1 MNNILVP
8 IDGSA
13 AALRAMA
20 LAVAELKCVQGGRLH
35 LLNVQAPQL
44 HPWPGRLVS
53 PDQVEEELRR
63 RGMEVLARAREMA
76 RGADVEPRQWV
87 RIGSVAEE
95 IVACANEHACDG
107 IVMGTRGLGAAA
119 AMALGSVA
127 ARVVHLAR
135 MPVTLVK

>member
-13 AALRAMA
+13 AALRAIA
-20 LAVAELKCVQGGRLH
+20 LAVAELKCVPGGRLH
-35 LLNVQAPQL
+35 LLNVQAPLLQ
-44 HPWPGRLVS
+44 PWPGKLVS
-53 PDQVEEELRR
+53 PDQVQEELRR
-63 RGMEVLARAREMA
+63 RGTEVLARARDMA
-76 RGADVEPRQWV
+76 GAVDVEPKLHV
-87 RIGSVAEE
+87 RVGSVAEE